1 MQIISNIAL
10 ISINETLIV
19 QMVSFLIFLFI
30 INRLMFRP
38 LKDVMEQ
45 REMHIDTVKHEIDEA
60 EHELDR
66 MNRRIKE
73 QETVVKNEAF
83 KIRKEM
89 EESGSREAGRIF
101 QIARDEIME
110 KKKQA
115 EKEIDSQIQSSR
127 KQIKTEAEVLSISI
141 IEKILDRRLAS

>member
-38 LKDVMEQ
+38 LKEVMDQ
-45 REMHIDTVKHEIDEA
+45 RETHIDTVKSEIDEA
-60 EHELDR
+60 EHELGR

-73 QETVVKNEAF
+73 QETVVKDEAF

-101 QIARDEIME
+101 QTVRDEIIE
-110 KKKQA
+110 NKKKA
-115 EKEIDSQIQSSR
+115 EKEIDSQIQGSR
-127 KQIKTEAEVLSISI
+127 KQIKTEAEALSISI